1 MYDVSPRI
9 EFDHVLRELWGQ
21 VYYNPPAGYRMVYPA
36 IVYSLDSA
44 DTTFAD
50 NIPYR
55 VERRYQV
62 QVITKDPDSHL
73 VDLVARLP
81 TAVLQSTFVQDSLY
95 HFSFRVYA

>member
-1 MYDVSPRI
+1 MGSRLDFH
-9 EFDHVLRELWGQ
+9 EALLKLWGN
-21 VYYNPPAGYRMVYPA
+21 VYYNPPAGYRMSYPA
-36 IVYSLDSA
+36 IIYSLDSA

-62 QVITKDPDSHL
+62 MVVTKDPDSRL
-73 VDLVARLP
+73 VDSVAQLP
-81 TAVLQSTFVQDSLY
+81 TAVLQTTFVQDSLY

>member
-1 MYDVSPRI
+1 MGSRFNLH
-9 EFDHVLRELWGQ
+9 EALWKLWGN
-21 VYYNPPAGYRMVYPA
+21 VYYNPPAGCRMSYPA
-36 IVYSLDSA
+36 IIYSLDSA

-62 QVITKDPDSHL
+62 LVVTKDPDSKL
-73 VDLVARLP
+73 VDKVLQLP

>member
-1 MYDVSPRI
+1 MSLRI
-9 EFDHVLRELWGQ
+9 DFDHALRELYGN

-36 IVYSLDSA
+36 IIYSLDSA

-62 QVITKDPDSHL
+62 LVVTKDPDSKL
-73 VDLVARLP
+73 VDKVLQLP

>member
-1 MYDVSPRI
+1 MGSRLDLDVAL
-9 EFDHVLRELWGQ
+9 HELWGF
-21 VYYNPPAGYRMVYPA
+21 VYYNPPAGCRMLYPA
-36 IVYSLDSA
+36 IIYSLDSA
-44 DTTFAD
+44 DTMFAD

-62 QVITKDPDSHL
+62 LVVTKDPDSKL
-73 VDLVARLP
+73 VDKVLQLP